1 MRNPAQTPDWTQ
13 LSAWFLAAALFGSV
27 LGVATAQE
35 QPSGQLDYA
44 CMTGCTGNGN
54 ESDFCAQVCWVP
66 DPLASAKADNLD
78 WKCFSRCAKQG
89 NRAEPCL
96 ASCRRY

>member
-1 MRNPAQTPDWTQ
+1 LNKSAQFIDWSLCIASI
-13 LSAWFLAAALFGSV
+13 LSAAALGGI

-35 QPSGQLDYA
+35 RASGQLGTA
-44 CMTGCTGNGN
+44 CMGQCTANGYEATFC
-54 ESDFCAQVCWVP
+54 ESVCWVP
-66 DPLASAKADNLD
+66 DSLGSSQVDNLD

-96 ASCRRY
+96 ASCQRF